1 MFTTDLLSCGISLK
15 VETVINYDIPNWND
29 PVASYIARAGVS
41 TIRKRRGHSHVLVFS
56 ILSGPKITHGIPSND
71 EFTIHRIEQEL
82 QIKMQD
88 YERFSGIPIHFR
100 AFVPLQF
107 ELLMIVIADF
117 ILEKRLKRQ
126 RDTYGPPA
134 DQ

>member
-1 MFTTDLLSCGISLK
+1 MQS
-15 VETVINYDIPNWND
+15 VINYDIPNYND
-29 PVASYIARAGVS
+29 PVATYIARAGVS
-41 TIRKRRGHSHVLVFS
+41 SIKRRRGHSQVLVFS
-56 ILSGPKITHGIPSND
+56 ILSGNHRKWGIETND
-71 EFTIHRIEQEL
+71 DYTISRVAQEL
-82 QIKMQD
+82 QIKLQD